1 MDKQAAKNRIAKL
14 IGLINYHRY
23 LYHALDRQ
31 EISESALDSLKKEL
45 FDLEARHPDLILPDS
60 PTQRVGGKP
69 LEKFVQYVHKSPMLS
84 FNDAFSEEDM
94 RDWAARARR
103 LLSEQEIAKMDFFCE
118 PKLDGLAVELVYKN
132 GMLAA
137 GATRGDGRVGEDIT
151 QNLKTIES
159 VPLRLRDSGAMAADL
174 RAAGLEAMAK
184 AIERGAEEIVVRG
197 EVVIS
202 KKEFKRI
209 NEEQQKKGLPPFA
222 NPRNLAAG
230 SMRQLDPKI
239 AASRRLDFCAY
250 SLAGDLGQTE
260 HRQEHRFLEIAGFK
274 TNNKFSRHCPDLA
287 EVFAFR
293 EYWRKNRAKLPYEID
308 GVVASVNRNDIFDKL
323 GVAGKAPRGAIAYKF
338 PLKQAATAVLDIL
351 VQVGRTG
358 ALTPVAVLK
367 PVEVGGV
374 MISRATLHNE
384 DEIKRLGLKIG
395 DTVIVG
401 RAGDVIPS
409 VLKVLPELRDG
420 NQREFQMPE
429 FCPICGSKANRK
441 EGEAVWRCANKE
453 CFAMQKRSLEHFVSR
468 AAFDIEGLGPKIIE
482 QLAEQGLVRD
492 PADIFALKEGDL
504 MPLERFAE
512 KSARNLLDSIKSK
525 KRISLPRFI
534 YALGIRNVGEQT
546 SAALAER
553 FGVLKNIRSASLEE
567 LRSVPDIGPVVA
579 ESIYDWFGRSENAA
593 ILEKLADAGIEIEAY
608 AKKAGVLKGK
618 LFVITGT
625 METMSRQAAKDR
637 VRELGGAAVESVS
650 QNTDYLVAGANPGSK
665 LAKAKEL
672 GIKIIDEKEFLSLI
686 GKTNLKK

>member
-1 MDKQAAKNRIAKL
+1 MNKQAAKNRVARL
-14 IGLINYHRY
+14 VGLINRHRY

-45 FDLEARHPDLILPDS
+45 FDLEVRHPDLVLPDS
-60 PTQRVGGKP
+60 PTQRVGGAP

-84 FNDAFSEEDM
+84 FNDAFSQQDM
-94 RDWAARARR
+94 RDWLARARR
-103 LLSEQEIAKMDFFCE
+103 LLAEGERAKIDFFCE
-118 PKLDGLAVELVYKN
+118 PKLDGLAVELVYED

-159 VPLRLRDSGAMAADL
+159 IPLRLPPAGQMAKDL

-184 AIERGAEEIVVRG
+184 AIKNGAKEIIVRG

-209 NEEQQKKGLPPFA
+209 NQEQSKKGLPPFA

-250 SLAGDLGQTE
+250 SLAGDLGQVD
-260 HRQEHRFLEIAGFK
+260 HRQEHQFLEIARFAA
-274 TNNKFSRHCPDLA
+274 NNKFSRCCPSLA
-287 EVFAFR
+287 DVFVFR

-308 GVVASVNRNDIFDKL
+308 GVVVSINRNDIFEKL

-338 PLKQAATAVLDIL
+338 PLKQTATIVEDII

-367 PVEVGGV
+367 PVEVGGA

-395 DTVIVG
+395 DTVVVG

-409 VLKVLPELRDG
+409 VLKVLPELRAG
-420 NQREFQMPE
+420 NEREFAMPE
-429 FCPICGSKANRK
+429 FCPICGGNAARK
-441 EGEAVWRCANKE
+441 EGEAVWRCANKK
-453 CFAMQKRSLEHFVSR
+453 CFAMQQRMLQHFVSR

-482 QLAEQGLVRD
+482 QLAQQGLVRD

-504 MPLERFAE
+504 MPLARFAE
-512 KSARNLLDSIKSK
+512 KSARNLLEAINSK
-525 KRISLPRFI
+525 KRITLPRFI

-546 SAALAER
+546 AAALAGR
-553 FGVLKNIRSASLEE
+553 FGGLENIKNAPLDD

-593 ILEKLADAGIEIEAY
+593 MLEKLASAGIEIETY
-608 AKKAGVLKGK
+608 AKNGGILEGK
-618 LFVITGT
+618 IFVITGT
-625 METMSRQAAKDR
+625 MEAMSRQAAKDC
-637 VRELGGAAVESVS
+637 VRELGGSAVESVS

-672 GIKIIDEKEFLSLI
+672 GIKIIDEKEFLSLMARQA
-686 GKTNLKK
+686 

>member
-1 MDKQAAKNRIAKL
+1 MDKQEAKNRIAKL

-103 LLSEQEIAKMDFFCE
+103 LLSEQEVVVMDFFCE

-137 GATRGDGRVGEDIT
+137 GATRGDGRTGEDIT

-159 VPLRLRDSGAMAADL
+159 VPLRLRAAGEMAADL

-184 AIERGAEEIVVRG
+184 AIERGIEEIVVRG

-250 SLAGDLGQTE
+250 SLASDLGQTE

-274 TNNKFSRHCPDLA
+274 TNNKFSRYCPDLA

-468 AAFDIEGLGPKIIE
+468 PAFDIEGLGPKIIE
-482 QLAEQGLVRD
+482 QLLEQGLVRD

-579 ESIYDWFGRSENAA
+579 ESIYDWFGRAENAA
-593 ILEKLADAGIEIEAY
+593 ILKKLADAGIEIEAY
-608 AKKAGVLKGK
+608 AKKAGVLEGK

-637 VRELGGAAVESVS
+637 VRELGGTAVESVS
-650 QNTDYLVAGANPGSK
+650 QNTDYLVVGANPGSK
-665 LAKAKEL
+665 LAKAEKL
-672 GIKIIDEKEFLSLI
+672 GVKIIGEKEFLSLS
-686 GKTNLKK
+686 LKK